1 MALEFEDLDVWK
13 LAEEISLIIY
23 KDISHCRDFSYKDQ
37 LQRAC
42 ISIMNN
48 IAEGYER
55 NNPKEFRYF
64 LRVSKGSSGEVRSM
78 LHFGLSVGYITQPTY
93 DLACG
98 KLRILSRMLYAFI
111 NKISENISTA

>member
-23 KDISHCRDFSYKDQ
+23 KDIRHCRDFSYKDQ

-42 ISIMNN
+42 LSIMNN

-55 NNPKEFRYF
+55 NNPNEFRYF
-64 LRVSKGSSGEVRSM
+64 LRISKASAGEVRSM
-78 LHFGLSVGYITQPTY
+78 LHFGLKVGYISRQTY
-93 DLACG
+93 EQVFG
-98 KLRILSRMLYAFI
+98 KLIILSRKLYSFI
-111 NKISENISTA
+111 RKITENSNPA